1 MKRLIWTAV
10 ALLAALAAQAVP
22 SIYMMGD
29 STMADKD
36 LSGGNPERGWG
47 QRLKALVSVPVHNYA
62 RNGLSTKSFIS
73 KGLWEQV
80 EREMQPGDYLF
91 IQFGHNDEKVQKEG
105 VGTTIEEYKANLR
118 MFAETARRKGA
129 TPVLCT
135 PIVRRKFGP
144 DGKLVDTHGEYP
156 GAVREVARELGV
168 LLLDMER
175 ITRDYIE
182 ALGDEPSRGLFMWI
196 EPGTVPA
203 HHAGQQDDTH
213 LNVRGGRAIAQLA
226 ADCFPELLPELAG
239 YLTRYDFTVAADGRG
254 DFFTLQEAIDAVPDF
269 AEDSTVIFVFGGR
282 YREKVNI
289 PSTKQNLVVR
299 GERSAQHPAVIVY
312 DDYAGRLGV
321 TGRELGTRGSA
332 TVYVGCNDSRF
343 YDLTFENDA
352 APAKGTPGTQAVA
365 VCVTGDRNLFV
376 GCRLLGN
383 QDTLYLRGKG
393 NQENGEDYVH
403 NPRSYFADCYIEGT
417 TDFIF
422 GAAVALFERCE
433 IHSKINSYVT
443 AASTPRNSRYGLWFS
458 QCRLTA
464 AEGVDK
470 VYLGRPWR
478 DYACVAFRDCT
489 LGAHIRPEG
498 WHNWNKPHREK
509 SSRYSEYGSR
519 VEAADGTTRPA
530 DLGRRVKW
538 AKSGAKAPARAENP
552 LAGHDDWRPWESAG
566 YLAPVR

>member
-10 ALLAALAAQAVP
+10 ALLVALAAQAVP

-62 RNGLSTKSFIS
+62 RNGLSTKSFIN

-80 EREMQPGDYLF
+80 ERGMQPGDYLF

-105 VGTTIEEYKANLR
+105 VGTTVEEYKANLR

-135 PIVRRKFGP
+135 PIVRRKFGS

-175 ITRDYIE
+175 ITHDYIE
-182 ALGDEPSRGLFMWI
+182 ALGDEPSRELFMWI

-203 HHAGQQDDTH
+203 HHAGKQDDTH
-213 LNVRGGRAIAQLA
+213 LNVRGGRAIAELA
-226 ADCFPELLPELAG
+226 AASFPELLPELAG
-239 YLTRYDFTVAADGRG
+239 CLTRYDFTVAADGRG

-269 AEDSTVIFVFGGR
+269 AEDSTVIFVFGGH

-299 GERSAQHPAVIVY
+299 GERSAQNPAVIVY
-312 DDYAGRLGV
+312 DDYAGRLGA

-332 TVYVGCNDSRF
+332 TVYVGCNDCRF

-352 APAKGTPGTQAVA
+352 VPAKGTKGTQAVA

-498 WHNWNKPHREK
+498 WHNWNKPYREK

-552 LAGHDDWRPWESAG
+552 LAGHDDWRPWESVG